1 MSGERRKRTKT
12 NVCVLVWGGF
22 LTMMLSPA
30 TSAQESSRGQ
40 QLFENHC
47 QPCHRDLS
55 DLEKKHEVKNLVDLQ
70 TRIAGWAHHMGED
83 WGNSEIDDVLIY
95 LNQKAYHFKD

>member
-1 MSGERRKRTKT
+1 MRVFACGEI
-12 NVCVLVWGGF
+12 LIA
-22 LTMMLSPA
+22 LLSPVA
-30 TSAQESSRGQ
+30 FAQDSSRGQ

-55 DLEKKHEVKNLVDLQ
+55 AIEKKHEVKNLVDLKK
-70 TRIAGWAHHMGED
+70 RIAGWAHHMGED

-95 LNQKAYHFKD
+95 LNQTTYHFKGGGS